1 MLKNKQLAIY
11 SSVLLFT
18 QTAMAEDYLEGSLA
32 IQGSDLRIGVN
43 DGRPQGRQRSY
54 ENRAFVHGWERDEL
68 FLNFDNDFEEGVKN
82 IGNFYVQIGTW
93 LNAKGIRISPEDGD
107 YDRPTIGS
115 TTGQIDFWHF
125 NHGYSDI
132 YARNVT
138 AEQGGKMY
146 ASDFIVESDQTIKEN
161 IRPINYGLATVLKL
175 QGVEYNL
182 KRDPDKLDKLGLIAQ
197 EVEKV
202 LPQVV
207 YPTPDEIKGVNYQA
221 LVPVLI
227 EAIKEQQ
234 VLLQQQQ
241 VRIEQLEAKLPH

>member
-1 MLKNKQLAIY
+1 MSKKVYISVI
-11 SSVLLFT
+11 SSLLLFT
-18 QTAMAEDYLEGSLA
+18 YQANAEDYLEGSLA
-32 IQGSDLRIGVN
+32 VQGSDLRIGVS
-43 DGRPQGRQRSY
+43 DGRPQGSYKSY

-68 FLNFDNDFEEGVKN
+68 FLNFDNDFEAGVKN
-82 IGNFYVQIGTW
+82 IGNFFVQVGTW
-93 LNAKGIRISPEDGD
+93 LNAKGIMISPQNGD

-125 NHGYSDI
+125 NHGYTDI
-132 YARNVT
+132 YARNIT
-138 AEQGGKMY
+138 AEQSGKMY
-146 ASDFIVESDQTIKEN
+146 ASDFIVESDQSIKEN
-161 IRPINYGLATVLKL
+161 IRPINYGLSSVLAL

-182 KRDPDKLDKLGLIAQ
+182 KSDPDKIDKIGLIAQ

-221 LVPVLI
+221 IVPVLV

-234 VLLQQQQ
+234 KMIAQQQT
-241 VRIEQLEAKLPH
+241 RIEQLEAKLAH